1 MGTNYMAQNQANIN
15 KISGLCLIGTGILAT
30 LGFLIHPHDA
40 TSQNQ
45 VMWMIGHLLI
55 MTSLLA
61 NSIGI
66 TGLYFSNSEKL
77 GKLGLVGFVI
87 SVFSLS
93 LYIGKLYWSGFIYPM
108 VVQEH
113 PEFIEA
119 LGFGP
124 GSEPKDLNLKIVYF
138 SGAFSFVLGHLLLG
152 SALLRA
158 KVFKVAP
165 VWFVIAGAV
174 MVGVWPLLPNIV
186 QMLSAL
192 VSLVYAIGIVWLGV
206 LLIKRSKAL
215 ITE

>member
-1 MGTNYMAQNQANIN
+1 MKPNKTNIER
-15 KISGLCLIGTGILAT
+15 ISGFCLIGTGVFAT
-30 LGFLIHPHDA
+30 LGFLLHPHDA

-55 MTSLLA
+55 ITSLLA

-77 GKLGLVGFVI
+77 GGLGLAGFLI
-87 SVFSLS
+87 TVFSLS

-119 LGFGP
+119 FGFGP
-124 GSEPKDLNLKIVYF
+124 GSEPKDFNLKIVFF
-138 SGAFSFVLGHLLLG
+138 SGAFSFVLGHLFLG
-152 SALLRA
+152 GALLKA
-158 KVFKVAP
+158 KVFKSTP
-165 VWFVIAGAV
+165 VWFVIAGAL

-206 LLIKRSKAL
+206 LLIRYSK
-215 ITE
+215 EFS